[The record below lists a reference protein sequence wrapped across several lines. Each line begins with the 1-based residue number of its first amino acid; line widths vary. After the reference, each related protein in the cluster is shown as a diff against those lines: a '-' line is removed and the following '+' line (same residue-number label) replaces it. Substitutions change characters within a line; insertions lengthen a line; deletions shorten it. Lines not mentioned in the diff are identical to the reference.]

1 MDNIDFNGNIE
12 YDIAVKEFIDF
23 VASQHVHFS
32 SQEAGRATLNSATT
46 EKKKECGIKL
56 QIDKAKL
63 LETINKGYQEIDEEE
78 QR

>member
-23 VASQHVHFS
+23 VTNKHVHFS
-32 SQEAGRATLNSATT
+32 SQEAGRTTLNSATT
-46 EKKKECGIKL
+46 EKKNECGIKL

-63 LETINKGYQEIDEEE
+63 LETINKGYQEIDEKE
-78 QR
+78 Q